1 MKEVRITFAS
11 DDFAAVTRHM
21 VDLGIRFN
29 VEPLDAEESSG
40 AAPQPLRPP
49 RAEKTK
55 GAKAKR
61 RGAAP
66 DDSRDAAGA
75 KLRAMVERNRAAAR
89 PADQPSG
96 EAATGLPPA
105 HSPFDET

>member
-29 VEPLDAEESSG
+29 VEPLDVEESSG
-40 AAPQPLRPP
+40 TAPQPSRPP

-66 DDSRDAAGA
+66 ADDSRDAAGA

-89 PADQPSG
+89 PDQPSG